1 MGLKTISVAALT
13 FVALAATAPR
23 IEAQESAFLAVVRE
37 LATTRSGLSAAHDRT
52 AAALAE
58 WDRQIARLESQSDSF
73 QRHLD
78 LGVMYRRRGRLDE
91 ALRQFDAAATPMFNA
106 FTNSPN
112 ADPFVALSPA
122 VDMTETNGLAAWG
135 SEIKFNLAREDAADD
150 LLFNEVIWRSIRG
163 ADSPM
168 PAPVRAGFV
177 LVDAERDED

>member
-37 LATTRSGLSAAHDRT
+37 LATTRSGLSAAHDRM

-78 LGVMYRRRGRLDE
+78 LGVM
-91 ALRQFDAAATPMFNA
+91 LR
-106 FTNSPN
+106 
-112 ADPFVALSPA
+112 
-122 VDMTETNGLAAWG
+122 
-135 SEIKFNLAREDAADD
+135 
-150 LLFNEVIWRSIRG
+150 
-163 ADSPM
+163 
-168 PAPVRAGFV
+168 
-177 LVDAERDED
+177 